1 MSKWADT
8 SVTRKLGISHPI
20 IQGPFGRG
28 GSTAELAAIVSN
40 LGGLGSFGANEL
52 SPDDI
57 LKAAADIR
65 KLTAK
70 PFGMNLWVSTFDS
83 GGDALEQETYD
94 RVVDLLAPY
103 YRELG
108 VERPPKPSGIARNF
122 DDQVAALIE
131 AAPAVFSFVFGI
143 PSPDILRTC
152 QRKGI
157 VTAGGAST
165 VEEAVALEDAD
176 VDMVV
181 ASGMEA
187 GGHRTSFLKPYDAA
201 ALMGT
206 FALVPQVADRVRMPV
221 IAAGG
226 IADGRG
232 IAAALT
238 LGADAV
244 QVGTAFFACEES
256 GATQLHR
263 DSLFRAGAR
272 HTGLTRAFTGRYAR
286 GIYNRFAREMKA
298 SEHRLAAYPAHS
310 WIIAP
315 LRAAALAQGRT
326 DLIALWAGQSASLVR
341 HRKADELFA
350 SLVSETD
357 ALMEGGMRS
366 TNSSTPSPIKEPT
379 P

>member
-1 MSKWADT
+1 MSKWTDT
-8 SVTRKLGISHPI
+8 SVTRNLGIAYPI
-20 IQGPFGRG
+20 VQGPFGRG
-28 GSTAELAAIVSN
+28 GSTAQLAGAVSN

-52 SPDDI
+52 SPEEI
-57 LKAAADIR
+57 LKVAANIR
-65 KLTAK
+65 KLTDK
-70 PFGMNLWVSTFDS
+70 PFGMNLWVSTFDA
-83 GGDALEQETYD
+83 GGDSLDQETYD

-108 VERPPKPSGIARNF
+108 VNPPPRPSGTARHF

-143 PSPDILRTC
+143 PSPEILRTC
-152 QRKGI
+152 RGKGI
-157 VTAGGAST
+157 ITVGGAST
-165 VEEAVALEDAD
+165 VEEAIALEDAG

-201 ALMGT
+201 TLMGT
-206 FALVPQVADRVRMPV
+206 FALVPQVADRVKMPV

-244 QVGTAFFACEES
+244 QIGTAFFACEES
-256 GATQLHR
+256 GATKLHR
-263 DSLFRAGAR
+263 DLLFRAEAR
-272 HTGLTRAFTGRYAR
+272 HTGLTRAFTGRHAR
-286 GIYNRFAREMKA
+286 GFYNRFAQEMKVN
-298 SEHRLAAYPAHS
+298 EPLLAAYPAQG
-310 WIIAP
+310 WIIAS

-326 DLIALWAGQSASLVR
+326 DLVALWAGQSASLVQ

-350 SLVSETD
+350 SLIREADEV
-357 ALMEGGMRS
+357 MEGR
-366 TNSSTPSPIKEPT
+366 TVTTSPIST
-379 P
+379 MN